1 MAAVPD
7 TPQSFGKYQV
17 VKQIGEGAMGVVY
30 LAHDPS
36 LDRNVAIKVIRK
48 DILDKRQAAQ
58 VVARFRNEAMAA
70 GRLQHPGIVALYN
83 YGEDDNTSY
92 IVMEYAPGEDL
103 ESFGVRRGVVPL
115 PEAVGIMAQLLD
127 ALHYAHGNGVV
138 HRDIKPSNLLVLAD
152 GRLKITDFGI
162 ARIATS
168 KLTQTGTML
177 GTPMYMA
184 PEQYM
189 GSGVDHTADLF
200 SSAVVFYELITGK
213 RPFDGTTIQE
223 LAYKVC
229 HVSPVPP
236 SQVNPKLP
244 PAVDGV
250 TLKALAKDKAARHA
264 SALELAQAIAR
275 ATGRNHQSVF
285 ASGLYAP
292 AAPPAPIS
300 PETLRALE
308 GALLPFIGPLA
319 GPLVKRSAARSQD
332 SEELVE
338 LLRRSAGEFSN
349 DPILLRNL
357 RAVLIDTA
365 PQKPAP
371 AAAQAPPVAAAAV
384 ARLPTPM
391 TGSAAPVSSVISPEK
406 LELANKTLVALV
418 GPIAKVMVKKAS
430 SQARDFPDF
439 CNRVCEQLGSDQER
453 VVFLRGVGAR

>member
-1 MAAVPD
+1 MAVAD
-7 TPQSFGKYQV
+7 ARESYGKYRV
-17 VKQIGEGAMGVVY
+17 IKQLGEGAMGVVY
-30 LAHDPS
+30 LAHDPG
-36 LDRNVAIKVIRK
+36 LDRNVALKVIRK
-48 DILDKRQAAQ
+48 DVLGKKEAAQ

-127 ALHYAHGNGVV
+127 ALHYAHSNGVV

-189 GSGVDHTADLF
+189 GSGVDHSADLF
-200 SSAVVFYELITGK
+200 SAAVVFYELLTGK
-213 RPFDGTTIQE
+213 RPFDGATVQE

-229 HVSPVPP
+229 HVEPPPP

-275 ATGRNHQSVF
+275 AMGRNHQSIF
-285 ASGLYAP
+285 ASGMYAP
-292 AAPPAPIS
+292 APAPAS
-300 PETLRALE
+300 FAPETLKALE
-308 GALLPFIGPLA
+308 GVLLPLIGPLA
-319 GPLVKRSAARSQD
+319 G
-332 SEELVE
+332 
-338 LLRRSAGEFSN
+338 
-349 DPILLRNL
+349 
-357 RAVLIDTA
+357 
-365 PQKPAP
+365 
-371 AAAQAPPVAAAAV
+371 
-384 ARLPTPM
+384 
-391 TGSAAPVSSVISPEK
+391 
-406 LELANKTLVALV
+406 
-418 GPIAKVMVKKAS
+418 
-430 SQARDFPDF
+430 
-439 CNRVCEQLGSDQER
+439 
-453 VVFLRGVGAR
+453 

>member
-1 MAAVPD
+1 MAAVPEV
-7 TPQSFGKYQV
+7 PQSFGKYQV
-17 VKQIGEGAMGVVY
+17 VKQIGEGAMGTVY
-30 LAHDPS
+30 LAHDAA
-36 LDRNVAIKVIRK
+36 LDRHVAIKVIRK
-48 DILDKRQAAQ
+48 DILDKREAAT

-103 ESFGVRRGVVPL
+103 ESFGVRRGTVPL

-127 ALHYAHGNGVV
+127 ALHYAHSHGVV

-229 HVSPVPP
+229 HVSPPPP
-236 SQVNPKLP
+236 SQLNPRLP
-244 PAVDGV
+244 PAIDAV
-250 TLKALAKDKAARHA
+250 TLKALAKEKAARHA

-275 ATGRNHQSVF
+275 ALGRNHQSVF
-285 ASGLYAP
+285 ASGLYSQ
-292 AAPPAPIS
+292 APPPASFP
-300 PETLRALE
+300 PETLKALE
-308 GALLPFIGPLA
+308 GALQPFIGPLA

-332 SEELVE
+332 KDELVE
-338 LLRRSAGEFSN
+338 LLRKSAGDFSN

-357 RAVLIDTA
+357 RAVLDTA
-365 PQKPAP
+365 PQTAVPATAPPPP
-371 AAAQAPPVAAAAV
+371 AVPLARTPSPTAGSAPPV
-384 ARLPTPM
+384 T
-391 TGSAAPVSSVISPEK
+391 SAISAEK
-406 LELANKTLVALV
+406 IDLANKTLVAMV
-418 GPIAKVMVKKAS
+418 GPIAKVMVRKAS
-430 SQARDFPDF
+430 AQARDFPDF